1 MLLSP
6 QPDDLLMG
14 REGCA
19 FKSHVPKVYGLT
31 EGWKKLLTLHRMVLT
46 SNISIKLGLESWAV
60 IEKMCMENKKFGSA
74 GNVAIGKQPE
84 SSRGNARCLDLMLL
98 NSWSISRSLFG
109 S

>member
-60 IEKMCMENKKFGSA
+60 IEKMLACFN
-74 GNVAIGKQPE
+74 
-84 SSRGNARCLDLMLL
+84 
-98 NSWSISRSLFG
+98 
-109 S
+109 